1 MSTEEEVAPIN
12 TVSVVEDILQKR
24 GGLFDD
30 KLASRRDEEASARRN
45 EATEWMRK
53 TLGVVAGRDL
63 PAEPSEEDFRL
74 ALRTGIILC
83 NVLNKIVPNTVPKVI
98 QAPKDSPIV
107 PDGTAPSVVQ
117 YVENVKNFIEAL
129 GGLGI
134 PTFEASDLEKGGN
147 LTRVVSCLLEL
158 KCYAEWVQGGKIGS
172 WKLDGLPNS
181 KPPLMKTLL
190 RRNSEPSM
198 MKSMGN
204 SLEDKADTTCAA
216 IVNNPKADLTEMNSN
231 YPSLLSLVRE
241 HLSNKRTEE
250 IPYVVESLLTKVM
263 NEFEHRLLEQQERLR
278 TIQLG
283 KASSFNKLEEYRL
296 PEQQQ
301 RVQQLRP
308 IQQERTLSAR
318 PDEHQLLE
326 QQKMHIRASEQ
337 DKAPSSKPDEHR
349 LLGQQET
356 QFRAIQTDKL
366 SSSKPGPLV
375 SKATPVDEEELK
387 TIVHQ
392 TKSGVLVMHKKYQ
405 EEYLILCKH
414 VRSLVS
420 AASGYQKVL
429 EENRKLYNQVQDL
442 KGNIRVYCRVR
453 PFLGAP
459 SPTNSV
465 GAIDDGSISIIT
477 PSNYG
482 KDGRKTFN
490 FNKCFGP
497 TATQSWSFHCSGPDD
512 LTEDTMGVNY
522 RALNDLFQIQEQRK
536 DTIIYEI
543 GVQMLEIYNEQLT
556 LEIRNKTTNG
566 INVPEANLVPVAT
579 TADVINLMNLGN
591 KNRAVGSTAM
601 NSRSSRSHSC
611 LTVHVQGKYVTS
623 PKTIHASLHL
633 VDLAGSERADKTEA
647 TGDRL
652 KEAQYINKSLSA
664 LGDVIASL
672 AAKSSHVPYRNSKL
686 TQLLQDSLG
695 GQAKTLMFV
704 HISPEPDAVGETLST
719 LKFAERVATV
729 ELGAAKA
736 NDGKG
741 NNSGGGGGGG
751 GADVKDLKDQIA
763 SLKAALARK
772 DAELE
777 SYEAGKIKSHGSTPS
792 LRSLGSTGG
801 ARKLPR
807 DDSSNLDGQNQDESK
822 VKRRSLDYTDMDE
835 DNWADDS
842 NSNKIAM
849 AMKRNDSLTS
859 NDSLVAQWEADNKQ
873 YSPSSSPTSY
883 NDYDEIEMATNDSE
897 ASEMNWQP
905 QQAAKPTS
913 APSSGLKPK
922 KPTTTALKSTKPET
936 RSPGSSAPSP
946 AARKPAAAAGSQV
959 RKAAGT
965 DVKKRVGGK

>member
-1 MSTEEEVAPIN
+1 MSTEEEVAPLN

-63 PAEPSEEDFRL
+63 PAEPSEEDFRI

-83 NVLNKIVPNTVPKVI
+83 NVLNKIVPNAVPKVI

-107 PDGTAPSVVQ
+107 PDGTAPTVVQ

-134 PTFEASDLEKGGN
+134 PTFEDSDLEKGGN
-147 LTRVVSCLLEL
+147 LSRVVSCLLEL
-158 KCYAEWVQGGKIGS
+158 KSYAEWVQGGKIGS

-204 SLEDKADTTCAA
+204 SLEEKDTTCAA
-216 IVNNPKADLTEMNSN
+216 IVNNPKADLSEMTSN

-250 IPYVVESLLTKVM
+250 IPYVVESLLAKVM

-301 RVQQLRP
+301 TLRP
-308 IQQERTLSAR
+308 IHQEGTLSAR

-326 QQKMHIRASEQ
+326 QQKVHIRASQQE
-337 DKAPSSKPDEHR
+337 KAPSSKPDQHQ
-349 LLGQQET
+349 LLEQQET
-356 QFRAIQTDKL
+356 QLRAIQTDKV

-497 TATQSWSFHCSGPDD
+497 TATQSWSFHCVLRLYFYLFMYVYAYAYALLTSGPDD

-543 GVQMLEIYNEQLT
+543 GVQMLEIYNEQVRDLLCT
-556 LEIRNKTTNG
+556 DGAIK
-566 INVPEANLVPVAT
+566 
-579 TADVINLMNLGN
+579 
-591 KNRAVGSTAM
+591 
-601 NSRSSRSHSC
+601 
-611 LTVHVQGKYVTS
+611 KY
-623 PKTIHASLHL
+623 
-633 VDLAGSERADKTEA
+633 
-647 TGDRL
+647 
-652 KEAQYINKSLSA
+652 
-664 LGDVIASL
+664 
-672 AAKSSHVPYRNSKL
+672 
-686 TQLLQDSLG
+686 
-695 GQAKTLMFV
+695 
-704 HISPEPDAVGETLST
+704 
-719 LKFAERVATV
+719 
-729 ELGAAKA
+729 
-736 NDGKG
+736 
-741 NNSGGGGGGG
+741 
-751 GADVKDLKDQIA
+751 
-763 SLKAALARK
+763 
-772 DAELE
+772 
-777 SYEAGKIKSHGSTPS
+777 PS
-792 LRSLGSTGG
+792 FMIC
-801 ARKLPR
+801 
-807 DDSSNLDGQNQDESK
+807 SNLFIY
-822 VKRRSLDYTDMDE
+822 L
-835 DNWADDS
+835 
-842 NSNKIAM
+842 
-849 AMKRNDSLTS
+849 
-859 NDSLVAQWEADNKQ
+859 
-873 YSPSSSPTSY
+873 
-883 NDYDEIEMATNDSE
+883 
-897 ASEMNWQP
+897 
-905 QQAAKPTS
+905 
-913 APSSGLKPK
+913 
-922 KPTTTALKSTKPET
+922 
-936 RSPGSSAPSP
+936 
-946 AARKPAAAAGSQV
+946 
-959 RKAAGT
+959 
-965 DVKKRVGGK
+965 